1 MMARTITEI
10 YDSMAIE
17 KENMASL
24 TSLAPAID
32 DSQTL
37 LTDLSSP
44 SKVAHWRLFM
54 WVTAFGIWVFEKL
67 NDLFKEE
74 IEAIIAKYRPGTLR
88 WYQEQAFLFQY
99 GHELTWNAT
108 ERKYEYAT
116 INDAAK
122 IVKYCSVAKVG
133 NIVRIKVAADDGNG
147 NPVALTAPQLAGLN
161 AFYFMWSYPVQFV
174 VISYDADELKIY
186 GIVKYNPM
194 VDKAATQALVEAAIN
209 TYLKSLPFNGRF
221 NINQLIDRLQV
232 LTGVED
238 ITQVQVWTKYG
249 ALAYQSVTDEYQTYA
264 GYAKIDSVNFP
275 LSTTLTYQPYV

>member
-1 MMARTITEI
+1 MARSISEI
-10 YDSMAIE
+10 YDEMNSE
-17 KENMASL
+17 KQSMASL
-24 TSLAPAID
+24 TSLAPSVNDA
-32 DSQTL
+32 QTL
-37 LTDLSSP
+37 LTDLNSP
-44 SKVAHWRLFM
+44 SKVANWRLFM
-54 WVTAFGIWVFEKL
+54 WVIAFGIWVFEKL

-74 IEAIIAKYRPGTLR
+74 VEAIIAKFRPGTLR

-116 INDAAK
+116 VDAAAK

-147 NPVALTAPQLAGLN
+147 NPVALTTPQLAALN
-161 AFYFMWSYPVQFV
+161 AFYFMWGYPVQFV
-174 VISYDADELKIY
+174 CVSYNADELKIY

-194 VDKAATQALVEAAIN
+194 VDTVATQALVESAIN

-221 NINQLIDRLQV
+221 NINQLIDKVQT

-238 ITQVQVWTKYG
+238 FTQVQVWTKYG